1 METVKYPRTTLD
13 VTGHREAIM
22 ANLGCFLRFKLY
34 FSFGVF
40 CIQLCAVSLIEL
52 LPHSVDQ

>member
-1 METVKYPRTTLD
+1 MERVKYPRTTFD

-22 ANLGCFLRFKLY
+22 ANPGFFLRFKLY
-34 FSFGVF
+34 FSFSLF

-52 LPHSVDQ
+52 LPYSVDR